1 MTGLEVKASAKI
13 NLSLDVL
20 RKMENGYHEL
30 RMIMQT
36 ISLHDSVY
44 LEKAASG
51 IDIKCE
57 NSRVPQDKSNIA
69 WKAASL
75 LIERYGIRCGI
86 RINIIKRIPVSAG
99 LAGGSADAAAVLRG
113 MNQLFSLGLD
123 NSELRNLGVQ
133 LGADVPYCVEGG
145 TKLAEG
151 IGELLTDL
159 PDFSGVDIVLV
170 KPCIDVS
177 TAWVYK
183 NLNAGRI
190 SDVDRPDTKLI
201 CQAIGNRDIMTA
213 AAAMKNV
220 LEKVTIPAHP
230 IVQEA
235 KERLLEAGALGSMM
249 SGSGPTV
256 FGIFSD
262 SNMAAKAFNS
272 LSADNRWQ
280 VFSAKTS

>member
-1 MTGLEVKASAKI
+1 MTGLEVKAAAKI

-20 RKMENGYHEL
+20 GKRKDGYHEL

-36 ISLHDSVY
+36 ISLHDSVFI
-44 LEKAASG
+44 EKSASG
-51 IDIKCE
+51 LDIKCE
-57 NSRVPQDKSNIA
+57 SSLVPQNESNIA
-69 WKAASL
+69 WKAANL
-75 LIERYGIRCGI
+75 LINRYGIKCGVKL
-86 RINIIKRIPVSAG
+86 NIIKRIPVSAG
-99 LAGGSADAAAVLRG
+99 LAGGSTDAAAVLRG

-123 NSELRNLGVQ
+123 NSELRELGVK

-145 TKLAEG
+145 TRLAEG

-170 KPCIDVS
+170 KPFTEVS

-183 NLNAGRI
+183 NLDMCSI
-190 SDVDRPDTKLI
+190 SDTDRPDTELI
-201 CQAIGNRDIMTA
+201 CQAIGNRDIVTV

-230 IVQEA
+230 IVREA
-235 KERLLEAGALGSMM
+235 KEKLLEAGALGSVM

-262 SNMAAKAFNS
+262 SEMAARAFDI
-272 LSADNRWQ
+272 LSSDTRWQ
-280 VFSAKTS
+280 LFSVKTA